1 MNFKL
6 SQSNFAK
13 TRICTEI
20 FLTAYQWYRL
30 NSVLQGHVSS
40 TLINLLWPKACLPF
54 GQDW

>member
-13 TRICTEI
+13 THICTEI